1 MDDPNEQRIVDEFH
15 RLYYSQPHRTW
26 SSTRWMGS
34 PICKNPFDL
43 WIYQEILHEV
53 RPDIIVECGTYAG
66 GSALYFASLCDLFGK
81 GHVVTVDAVPLDH
94 RPVHPRITYL
104 TGSSISPEVTAAVQ
118 SRIARGNKVLVTLD
132 SCHAASHVYEEMQL
146 YGQLV
151 TSGSYLIVEDGNV
164 NGHPVAPEH
173 GPGPAEAIAEFMARS
188 LLGSEFVVDRSREK
202 FFMTFNPSGYLR
214 KT

>member
-1 MDDPNEQRIVDEFH
+1 MDEQRIVDDFH

-26 SSTRWMGS
+26 SNTSWMGS
-34 PICKNPFDL
+34 PVCKSPFDL

-53 RPDIIVECGTYAG
+53 RPDVIVECGTYAG
-66 GSALYFASLCDLFGK
+66 GSARYFASLCDLFGK
-81 GHVVTVDAVPLDH
+81 GRVVTIDAIPLDH

-104 TGSSISPEVTAAVQ
+104 TGSSVAPEILRAVR
-118 SRIARGNKVLVTLD
+118 SKIATGDKVLVTLD
-132 SCHAASHVYEEMQL
+132 SCHEARHVLEEMRL
-146 YGQLV
+146 YGPIV

-173 GPGPAEAIAEFMARS
+173 GPGPAEAIVQFMATS
-188 LLGSEFVVDRSREK
+188 KDFVVDRTREK

-214 KT
+214 KA